1 MDNPS
6 IDGLTHSDSD
16 PDALFDSPATRKKK
30 SKDANAN
37 TTSSEGS
44 APSKTRPVESRY
56 STEESR
62 NAALRKELDSVRNV
76 NKVIEDVVESLQKAK
91 NNMNVRNYTL
101 IVLLLLSSFAPFALN
116 MHHLILT
123 STQSVSRTVHN
134 ASTLLQTWTR
144 ILSQTEHNQR
154 LILNRPWQG
163 ATQDLADIENEAI
176 QRQHAAERRE
186 IEEQARREAAA
197 RKAEA
202 EERRRQ
208 EAAAKPG
215 TKGRGRGRGTRGGSV
230 TASSSG
236 YVSVGGQGGRGAARG
251 GSTAGSRGGS
261 GIGRGLRGRGRGLG

>member
-6 IDGLTHSDSD
+6 IDDLIHSDSE

-56 STEESR
+56 STEEAR

-91 NNMNVRNYTL
+91 NNMDT
-101 IVLLLLSSFAPFALN
+101 
-116 MHHLILT
+116 
-123 STQSVSRTVHN
+123 VSRTVHN

-154 LILNRPWQG
+154 LILRRSWQG
-163 ATQDLADIENEAI
+163 ATQDLADVENEAI

-208 EAAAKPG
+208 EAAARPG

-230 TASSSG
+230 IASSSG
-236 YVSVGGQGGRGAARG
+236 YVNVGGQGGRGAARG

>member
-116 MHHLILT
+116 MHHLIL
-123 STQSVSRTVHN
+123 
-134 ASTLLQTWTR
+134 
-144 ILSQTEHNQR
+144 
-154 LILNRPWQG
+154 LNSDCL
-163 ATQDLADIENEAI
+163 TY
-176 QRQHAAERRE
+176 
-186 IEEQARREAAA
+186 
-197 RKAEA
+197 
-202 EERRRQ
+202 
-208 EAAAKPG
+208 
-215 TKGRGRGRGTRGGSV
+215 GS
-230 TASSSG
+230 
-236 YVSVGGQGGRGAARG
+236 
-251 GSTAGSRGGS
+251 
-261 GIGRGLRGRGRGLG
+261 